1 MVRCILNY
9 WSISETFIA
18 YPQGAK
24 GSKFC
29 SMISYWGFSSN
40 KVRRWLV
47 GGEGTTKDS
56 KDRSDKVS
64 GRM

>member
-1 MVRCILNY
+1 MLNY

-40 KVRRWLV
+40 KVRRWFV
-47 GGEGTTKDS
+47 GGEDTTKDS
-56 KDRSDKVS
+56 KDRSYKVS